1 MNGRSYLGRWDS
13 KPFKWMMFDVG
24 DLVRFKVKGIA
35 KTRYNPNKKI
45 GIVVSVERD
54 MFDSYDGSKE
64 DLVVVR
70 WMPWDKEERM
80 MEFYLEHFNK

>member
-1 MNGRSYLGRWDS
+1 
-13 KPFKWMMFDVG
+13 MFNIG
-24 DLVRFKVKGIA
+24 DLVRFKKTGIVRS
-35 KTRYNPNKKI
+35 RYNPNKKI
-45 GIVVSVERD
+45 GIVISIERD

-80 MEFYLEHFNK
+80 MEFYLEHLEE

>member
-1 MNGRSYLGRWDS
+1 MNGKYFPESSAG
-13 KPFKWMMFDVG
+13 KPLKWMMFDVG
-24 DLVRFKVKGIA
+24 DLVRFKVKSIA

-45 GIVVSVERD
+45 GIVISVERD

-64 DLVVVR
+64 DLIVVR
-70 WMPWDKEERM
+70 WMPWDREERM